1 MMEQKDSD
9 SRRLKNYRISQLDPF
24 INESDGIRVGGRL
37 QNLISVM
44 IVNIQYYCPER
55 EKYQISSLSVA
66 IEILLMEIVGSL

>member
-1 MMEQKDSD
+1 MKGEDSA
-9 SRRLKNYRISQLDPF
+9 SRRLNRKCSISELDPF